1 VFYVTLI
8 IPAFPSPSGDF
19 GKQQS
24 GTDFGKAKTHSWPSD
39 QLVSSLSRS
48 TFLIEMG
55 LNVDYLSIRECQRQA
70 WGHGP
75 IGEDMANPVLPEE
88 AMARAIALSQEA
100 ISQGSGPPFG
110 AVIVRGGTIVG
121 EGFNHVHASKDPT
134 AHAEIVAIRSACEK
148 LEVPFL
154 DGSILYSS
162 SEPCPMCM
170 SAIYW
175 SRISAVHFA
184 TDREAAARAGF
195 DDRMLYAEL
204 QRPLSERAI
213 PVSQM
218 MAAEGQT
225 TFDIWATDGRSAVQ
239 TSLNG

>member
-1 VFYVTLI
+1 
-8 IPAFPSPSGDF
+8 
-19 GKQQS
+19 
-24 GTDFGKAKTHSWPSD
+24 
-39 QLVSSLSRS
+39 
-48 TFLIEMG
+48 
-55 LNVDYLSIRECQRQA
+55 
-70 WGHGP
+70 
-75 IGEDMANPVLPEE
+75 
-88 AMARAIALSQEA
+88 
-100 ISQGSGPPFG
+100 
-110 AVIVRGGTIVG
+110 
-121 EGFNHVHASKDPT
+121 
-134 AHAEIVAIRSACEK
+134 
-148 LEVPFL
+148 
-154 DGSILYSS
+154 
-162 SEPCPMCM
+162 M

-225 TFDIWATDGRSAVQ
+225 TFDIWATDGRAAVQ